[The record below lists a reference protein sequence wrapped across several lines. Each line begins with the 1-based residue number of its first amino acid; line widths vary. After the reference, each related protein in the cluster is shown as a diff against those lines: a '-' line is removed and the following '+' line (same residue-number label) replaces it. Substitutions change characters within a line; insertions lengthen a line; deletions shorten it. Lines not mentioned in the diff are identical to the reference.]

1 VYTNKHIFKISA
13 PIFLSLLTQNLI
25 QVVDTAFL
33 GRVGEVELGAS
44 ALAGVIYIAIYT
56 LGFGFSMGSQILI
69 GRRNGEKNYNKIG
82 DIVIQGSIFLLIPA
96 IVLIPILRYGAVNWI
111 PQLFQS
117 ADVSGAVTEYLEWRL
132 FGLIFAFVNLMFRA
146 FYIGIARTKI
156 LTINA
161 ALLGYDIREAASI
174 GIIGAA
180 DGPTSIVVAARFAP
194 NLLGPISVAAY
205 SYMALVPIIQPP
217 VIRLL
222 TSRKERLIRM
232 TGNNNKKISKK
243 ALIAFPIVITI
254 AAGIIAPS
262 SLALIGFLM
271 FGNLI
276 RECGVLNKLSLSA
289 QNELSSLVTILLGI
303 TIASTM
309 TAERFIRIDTLI
321 IIALG
326 LFAFVFDTFGGVI
339 FAKFLNMFRKDGNK
353 INPMIGACGISAFP
367 MSARVIHQMGQKEDP
382 YNYLL
387 MPAISANVGGQIG
400 SVVAGGII
408 LTLVPLLA

>member
-1 VYTNKHIFKISA
+1 MEFHQLLPAIAGMTWQDIIMISIGLILIYLAIAKNYEPTLLLPMGFGAILVNIPLSSAINQIDPGTGEAVEGVLNIFFEAGIVTE
-13 PIFLSLLTQNLI
+13 IFPLLIFIAIGAMIDFSPLFRSPSLLLFGAAAQFGIFMTM
-25 QVVDTAFL
+25 FL
-33 GRVGEVELGAS
+33 AS
-44 ALAGVIYIAIYT
+44 AL
-56 LGFGFSMGSQILI
+56 
-69 GRRNGEKNYNKIG
+69 
-82 DIVIQGSIFLLIPA
+82 
-96 IVLIPILRYGAVNWI
+96 
-111 PQLFQS
+111 
-117 ADVSGAVTEYLEWRL
+117 
-132 FGLIFAFVNLMFRA
+132 
-146 FYIGIARTKI
+146 
-156 LTINA
+156 
-161 ALLGYDIREAASI
+161 GYDLREAASI

-180 DGPTSIVVAARFAP
+180 DGPTSIVVASRFAP

-232 TGNNNKKISKK
+232 TAAGKTNKQISRK
-243 ALIAFPIVITI
+243 ALIVFPIVVTI
-254 AAGIIAPS
+254 VAGIIAPS

-289 QNELSSLVTILLGI
+289 QNELASLVTILLGI

-309 TAERFIRIDTLI
+309 TSDRFVRVDTLL

-339 FAKFLNMFRKDGNK
+339 FAKLMNLFRKEGNK

-400 SVVAGGII
+400 SVIAGGII
-408 LTLVPLLA
+408 LTLVPLFA

>member
-1 VYTNKHIFKISA
+1 MEFHQLLPAIAGMTWQDIIMISIGLILIYLAIAKNYEPTLLLPMGFGAILVNIPLSSAINQIDPGTGEAVEGVLNIFFEAGIVTE
-13 PIFLSLLTQNLI
+13 IFPLLIFIAIGAMIDFSPLFRSPSLLLFGAAAQFGIFMTM
-25 QVVDTAFL
+25 FL
-33 GRVGEVELGAS
+33 AS
-44 ALAGVIYIAIYT
+44 AL
-56 LGFGFSMGSQILI
+56 
-69 GRRNGEKNYNKIG
+69 
-82 DIVIQGSIFLLIPA
+82 
-96 IVLIPILRYGAVNWI
+96 
-111 PQLFQS
+111 
-117 ADVSGAVTEYLEWRL
+117 
-132 FGLIFAFVNLMFRA
+132 
-146 FYIGIARTKI
+146 
-156 LTINA
+156 
-161 ALLGYDIREAASI
+161 GYDLREAASI

-180 DGPTSIVVAARFAP
+180 DGPTSIVVASRFAP

-232 TGNNNKKISKK
+232 TAAGKSNKQISRK
-243 ALIAFPIVITI
+243 ALIVFPIVVTI
-254 AAGIIAPS
+254 VAGIIAPS

-289 QNELSSLVTILLGI
+289 QNELASLVTILLGI

-309 TAERFIRIDTLI
+309 TSDRFVRVDTLL

-339 FAKFLNMFRKDGNK
+339 FAKLMNLFRKEGNK

-400 SVVAGGII
+400 SVIAGGII
-408 LTLVPLLA
+408 LTLVPLFA

>member
-1 VYTNKHIFKISA
+1 MPAIAGMTWQDLVMIIIGLILIYLAIAKNYEPTLLLPMGFGAILVNIPLSSAIKQIDPVTGEAVEGVLNVFFDAGIATEIF
-13 PIFLSLLTQNLI
+13 PLLIFVAIGAMIDFSPLFRSPSLL
-25 QVVDTAFL
+25 
-33 GRVGEVELGAS
+33 
-44 ALAGVIYIAIYT
+44 
-56 LGFGFSMGSQILI
+56 
-69 GRRNGEKNYNKIG
+69 
-82 DIVIQGSIFLLIPA
+82 
-96 IVLIPILRYGAVNWI
+96 
-111 PQLFQS
+111 
-117 ADVSGAVTEYLEWRL
+117 L
-132 FGLIFAFVNLMFRA
+132 FGAAAQFGIFMTMVLASF
-146 FYIGIARTKI
+146 
-156 LTINA
+156 
-161 ALLGYDIREAASI
+161 LGYDLREAASI

-180 DGPTSIVVAARFAP
+180 DGPTSIVVASRFAP

-222 TSRKERLIRM
+222 TSKKERLIRM
-232 TGNNNKKISKK
+232 SGIGHANKQISKK
-243 ALIAFPIVITI
+243 ALIFFPIVVTI
-254 AAGIIAPS
+254 VAGIIAPS

-289 QNELSSLVTILLGI
+289 QNELASLVTILLGI

-309 TAERFIRIDTLI
+309 TSDRFVRVDTLL

-326 LFAFVFDTFGGVI
+326 LFAFIFDTFGGVI
-339 FAKFLNMFRKDGNK
+339 FAKFLNLFRKEGNK
-353 INPMIGACGISAFP
+353 INPMVGACGISAFP

-408 LTLVPLLA
+408 LTLVPLFA